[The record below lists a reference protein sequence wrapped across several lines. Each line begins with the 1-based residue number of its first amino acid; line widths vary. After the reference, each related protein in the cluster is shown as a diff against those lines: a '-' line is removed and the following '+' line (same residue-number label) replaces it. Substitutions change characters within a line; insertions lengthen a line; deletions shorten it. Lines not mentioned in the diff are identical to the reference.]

1 MPAISLGGG
10 PGKARDAVPAARHA
24 LLIGSR
30 IAEYRVNAARPAFPY
45 RHVDGELKEVAWAP
59 LLGSQTAFLQC
70 SELEIEGTRGGCGKI
85 LA

>member
-1 MPAISLGGG
+1 
-10 PGKARDAVPAARHA
+10 

-45 RHVDGELKEVAWAP
+45 RHVDGKGSR
-59 LLGSQTAFLQC
+59 LGTAARSQTAFLQC
-70 SELEIEGTRGGCGKI
+70 SELEVLFEGTRGGCGKI